1 MGRSLNTS
9 KGVSIRFNPK
19 TIEELNKIAE
29 ERGYTDRASLIR
41 EIVEE
46 YLKTDSLT
54 ERVKA
59 AVIDELFTNPD
70 LRRILYKDL
79 LTDTEVL
86 EQLGRAVSKMV
97 KLSYKDPDSE

>member
-59 AVIDELFTNPD
+59 AVIKELFTDPE
-70 LRRILYKDL
+70 LRRLLYKDL

-86 EQLGRAVSKMV
+86 EELGKAVAQMV
-97 KLSYKDPDSE
+97 KLSYSGPNSE